1 MEIHLL
7 KAFSFLF
14 FIVIGIPANFFI
26 VSKFIYIRI
35 KEKKLLPA
43 NIILMA
49 LSFINIMVLLTRV
62 LMQAL
67 TYMGL
72 ESSLN
77 DRHCK
82 VLMFTYRVSR
92 AMTICITC
100 LLSCLQCVLIAP
112 ATGKWNYLKQI
123 MSRNVVAIIMLLLGM
138 NMSFYPSSIL
148 YGLARSNGT
157 TSPYTLR
164 LAYCNVD
171 FLTYI
176 NYIINGLVSVIR
188 EILFVGL
195 MTLSSSYMV
204 FVLYQHGKS
213 MKGMRS
219 SDKGQSKTVEYKA
232 SRVVILLVAMYVVL
246 YGIDNFMWIYT
257 LTQSYVNA
265 DVSDTRLSLAAAFS
279 AFYPFFIFATNPK
292 LQQGFKTP
300 CKNMLL
306 GKENGV

>member
-100 LLSCLQCVLIAP
+100 LLSCLQF
-112 ATGKWNYLKQI
+112 
-123 MSRNVVAIIMLLLGM
+123 AIIMLLLGM